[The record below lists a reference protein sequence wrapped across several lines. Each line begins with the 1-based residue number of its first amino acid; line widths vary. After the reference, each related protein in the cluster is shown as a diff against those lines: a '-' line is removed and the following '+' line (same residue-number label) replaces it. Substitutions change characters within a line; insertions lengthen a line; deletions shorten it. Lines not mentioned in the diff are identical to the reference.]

1 MTADEI
7 DDVSFASL
15 MMHEIL
21 ELLMRMLMLML
32 MLMPMMMMLAMVMGL
47 SDVP

>member
-15 MMHEIL
+15 MMQEIL
-21 ELLMRMLMLML
+21 ELLML
-32 MLMPMMMMLAMVMGL
+32 MMMMGL

>member
-21 ELLMRMLMLML
+21 ELLML

>member
-15 MMHEIL
+15 MMQEIL
-21 ELLMRMLMLML
+21 ELLMLMLM
-32 MLMPMMMMLAMVMGL
+32 MMMGL

>member
-21 ELLMRMLMLML
+21 ELLMRMLM
-32 MLMPMMMMLAMVMGL
+32 PMMMMLAMVMGL

>member
-1 MTADEI
+1 MTADEM

-15 MMHEIL
+15 MMQEIL
-21 ELLMRMLMLML
+21 ELLML
-32 MLMPMMMMLAMVMGL
+32 MMMMGL